1 MTSRW
6 LALTFLTVS
15 LFFCEAGA
23 CQTNIPPAN
32 PSGTQFRDIHADA
45 SKVKGTIRSYQG
57 VNGVPTPIMEGLPNV
72 VQQYRDLR
80 IDVIRTHDTMG
91 PTDISARFSP
101 DNPLLAWLVPDSGQR
116 RKLVQSGNDA
126 AIFPNWNAD
135 PERAQN
141 YNFGPSD
148 KVIQGIR
155 STGAQVYY
163 RVGRSWGA
171 DYTPLPDLDKFAAVV
186 KHVAMHYNQGWA
198 NGFHNTVH
206 YWEFWNEEDIPYF
219 WTDTPETFY
228 ELYEKTARALK
239 SVDPS
244 LKVGADAK
252 AFAYASGPYR
262 EDLLRYCAEHKV
274 PLDFYSWH
282 HYTMASADPYD
293 FTRIGTELR
302 KVINDNGFSK
312 AESILSEWNLT
323 PDFSEPE
330 KARLQGMQ
338 NAAFIG
344 DVLIYLQ
351 DSQVDMTHFYRA
363 DAAWMGL
370 FDLQGRYFKPAYA
383 FFAAGKMLSTPQRLE
398 LSGSDSIGL
407 AALAGRSNDG
417 QTVQIMISNYEI
429 PANYHPRDMQPPE
442 GALPKNTPV
451 TDFPQVKSLPARANV
466 HYKNN
471 RGFHLMVE
479 GLPWGK
485 SAFTVQRY
493 RLTSQEAFTMKES
506 TGSGGRFDFA
516 DALEP
521 PAVELIVLKRH

>member
-1 MTSRW
+1 MTGGW
-6 LALTFLTVS
+6 LASTFLAVS
-15 LFFCEAGA
+15 LLFCEAGI
-23 CQTNIPPAN
+23 CQTSAPAAN
-32 PSGTQFRDIHADA
+32 PSATLFRDIHVDA
-45 SKVKGTIRSYQG
+45 SKINGTIRSYQG
-57 VNGVPTPIMEGLPNV
+57 VNGVPTPIMEGLPNLA
-72 VQQYRDLR
+72 QQYKELR

-91 PTDISARFSP
+91 PTDVSARFSL

-126 AIFPNWNAD
+126 AIFPDWSAD
-135 PERAQN
+135 PERPQS

-155 STGAQVYY
+155 ATGAQVFY
-163 RVGRSWGA
+163 RIGRSWGA
-171 DYTPLPDLDKFAAVV
+171 DYTPLPDLNKFAAVV

-206 YWEFWNEEDIPYF
+206 YWEFWNEEDIPFF

-228 ELYEKTARALK
+228 KLYEKTARALK

-244 LKVGADAK
+244 MKVGADAK
-252 AFAYASGPYR
+252 AFAYGSGPYR
-262 EDLLRYCAEHKV
+262 EDLLQYCAAHEV

-293 FTRIGTELR
+293 FTRIEAEIR
-302 KVINDNGFSK
+302 KILNHNGFPK

-323 PDFSEPE
+323 PDFTEPE
-330 KARLQGMQ
+330 KPRLQGVE

-351 DSQVDMTHFYRA
+351 DSSVDMAHFYRA

-370 FDLQGRYFKPAYA
+370 FDLQGDYFKTAYA
-383 FFAAGKMLSTPQRLE
+383 FLAAGKMLSTPQRLE
-398 LSGSDSIGL
+398 LSGSDTIGL
-407 AALAGRSNDG
+407 AALAGRSEDG
-417 QTVQIMISNYEI
+417 KTVQIMISNYEI

-451 TDFPQVKSLPARANV
+451 TDFPKVGSLLARTNI

-471 RGFHLMVE
+471 RGFHLTVD

-485 SAFTVQRY
+485 SAFSVQRY
-493 RLTSQEAFTMKES
+493 RLTGQEEFVMQES
-506 TGSGGRFDFA
+506 TGSGSRFDLT
-516 DALEP
+516 DALPP
-521 PAVELIVLKRH
+521 PALELVVVTRD